1 MAFAVMIVPKQ
12 PESVKGN
19 GNSGIGITKKD
30 DKKLAKCG
38 ILEYY

>member
-1 MAFAVMIVPKQ
+1 MAFAVLIVPKQ

-19 GNSGIGITKKD
+19 GHSAIGITEKN
-30 DKKLAKCG
+30 DKKLAKYG